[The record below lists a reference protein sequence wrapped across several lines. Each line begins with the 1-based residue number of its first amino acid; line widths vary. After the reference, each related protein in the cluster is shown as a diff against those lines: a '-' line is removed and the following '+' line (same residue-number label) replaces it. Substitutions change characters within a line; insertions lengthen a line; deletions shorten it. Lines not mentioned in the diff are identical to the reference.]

1 MNKDVDL
8 TFLKRRVAELEDGKL
23 LSATEM
29 PDLNSESTASVDR
42 GHTES
47 DTHLIAIK
55 TDLRYLRSSVASL
68 DGATAA
74 LRERMGHLPS
84 KGFVIATSLGSLA
97 VITALVTFQNAI
109 QTFLKV
115 MHAQIAMWL

>member
-29 PDLNSESTASVDR
+29 PDSTASVDP